1 MDILKMNQNKKDMT
15 KVEKLKRDIR
25 ILCDDDHDLNLIT
38 KLIYN
43 SRIKMEQESN
53 MLKWGH
59 PMTPRDKA
67 LSLKEEMTMVIDASW
82 EVSQQCIIICIKEI
96 MNYCD
101 DDSITYW
108 NIVLEEVKWL

>member
-1 MDILKMNQNKKDMT
+1 MNQNKKDMT

-38 KLIYN
+38 KLICN

-59 PMTPRDKA
+59 PMTPREKA
-67 LSLKEEMTMVIDASW
+67 LSLREDMLMVIDSNW
-82 EVSQQCIIICIKEI
+82 EASQQCIIICIKEI

-101 DDSITYW
+101 DDDTIYW
-108 NIVLEEVKWL
+108 NEVLKEIKCM

>member
-1 MDILKMNQNKKDMT
+1 MT

-25 ILCDDDHDLNLIT
+25 ILCDDNHDLNMIT
-38 KLIYN
+38 KLICS

-59 PMTPRDKA
+59 PMTPREKA
-67 LSLKEEMTMVIDASW
+67 LSLKEEMSMVIDASW

>member
-1 MDILKMNQNKKDMT
+1 MT
-15 KVEKLKRDIR
+15 KIEKLKRDIR
-25 ILCDDDHDLNLIT
+25 ILCDDNHDLNMIT
-38 KLIYN
+38 KLICS

-59 PMTPRDKA
+59 PMTPREKA
-67 LSLKEEMTMVIDASW
+67 LSLKEEMSMVIDARW

>member
-1 MDILKMNQNKKDMT
+1 MT

-25 ILCDDDHDLNLIT
+25 ILCDDNHDLNMIT
-38 KLIYN
+38 KLICS

-53 MLKWGH
+53 ILKWGH
-59 PMTPRDKA
+59 PMTPREKA
-67 LSLKEEMTMVIDASW
+67 LSLKEEMSMVIDASW